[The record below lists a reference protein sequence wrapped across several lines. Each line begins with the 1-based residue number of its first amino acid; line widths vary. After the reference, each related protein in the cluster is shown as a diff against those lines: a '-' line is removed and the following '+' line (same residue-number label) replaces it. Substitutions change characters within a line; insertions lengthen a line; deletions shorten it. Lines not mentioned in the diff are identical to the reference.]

1 MAEPERPKARGRPRA
16 RRSRIRRAHGR
27 VAGGLSP
34 TALNL
39 LDAARRIL
47 LADGYDGVT
56 LEAVALEAGEDR
68 ATIKRH
74 FGSKAGLIHALFD
87 YLGDDIFDEVN
98 ERTDALPAG
107 PQRTHVMIRG

>member
-1 MAEPERPKARGRPRA
+1 MPEPEAPKGKKGRPPGA
-16 RRSRIRRAHGR
+16 PQPYPDGPMDTWLE
-27 VAGGLSP
+27 GLSP

-47 LADGYDGVT
+47 VTDGYSGVT

-74 FGSKAGLIHALFD
+74 FGSKAGLIHASSTSSATTSSRRSTS
-87 YLGDDIFDEVN
+87 EQK
-98 ERTDALPAG
+98 RCRPARNG
-107 PQRTHVMIRG
+107 PT